1 MRPVE
6 AEESAC
12 AKVLRQ
18 VKNLVGMKMWKKG
31 NEVQKPRGKLGCV
44 QVKAFTQGLVGQ
56 AALLIVH
63 PRGTREP

>member
-31 NEVQKPRGKLGCV
+31 NEVQKARGKVECV
-44 QVKAFTQGLVGQ
+44 QVRAFTQGLVGQ

>member
-31 NEVQKPRGKLGCV
+31 NEVQKARGKVECV
-44 QVKAFTQGLVGQ
+44 QVRAFTQGLVG
-56 AALLIVH
+56 H
-63 PRGTREP
+63 